1 MKETQTNISYVQ
13 VPSYIVDKPTSALAE
28 EIASSH
34 KAKDL
39 MYIKFELMH
48 ANVNRNKDE
57 FTTDELKTNYK
68 TAVAKPI
75 NWEHTNEI
83 IGHIYESEYVP
94 FEGVVASDVNINTD
108 KVVCHGVVYKYR
120 FPSRAA
126 EISSR
131 YDNNN
136 LFFSMETYFNKV
148 QCSECQEFFDSSPQY
163 CEHLKN
169 RYNGSNA
176 SRRLLD
182 INICGAGCVKTP
194 ADDARALA
202 LASQIIPVNIVTLM
216 DYLGPKFSIAE
227 YIFYLDELRIH
238 DNKC

>member
-83 IGHIYESEYVP
+83 IGHI
-94 FEGVVASDVNINTD
+94 FFKVNM
-108 KVVCHGVVYKYR
+108 
-120 FPSRAA
+120 F
-126 EISSR
+126 
-131 YDNNN
+131 
-136 LFFSMETYFNKV
+136 
-148 QCSECQEFFDSSPQY
+148 
-163 CEHLKN
+163 HLKV
-169 RYNGSNA
+169 SL
-176 SRRLLD
+176 RR
-182 INICGAGCVKTP
+182 
-194 ADDARALA
+194 
-202 LASQIIPVNIVTLM
+202 TLI
-216 DYLGPKFSIAE
+216 SIQTKW
-227 YIFYLDELRIH
+227 FVMV
-238 DNKC
+238 